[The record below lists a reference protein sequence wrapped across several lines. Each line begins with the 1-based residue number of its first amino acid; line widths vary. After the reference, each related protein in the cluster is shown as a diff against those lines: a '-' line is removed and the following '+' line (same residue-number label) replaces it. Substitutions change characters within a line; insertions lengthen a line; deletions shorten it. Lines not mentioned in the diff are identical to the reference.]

1 MSKTL
6 FEQLQNSFYDL
17 ILKKSLPLQLK
28 SVECYI
34 ELSND
39 GKTLTMMTHLGNY
52 RPEYNALFFDNQKFF
67 KSSNVAVDKKYNQM
81 TIAKKVD
88 FSTMSPESFALN
100 LVQFHSEII
109 NWRKELDSNDYEK
122 VLVKR

>member
-1 MSKTL
+1 MSQTL

-39 GKTLTMMTHLGNY
+39 EKTLTMMTHLGSY

-67 KSSNVAVDKKYNQM
+67 KSSNVVVDKKHSQM

-88 FSTMSPESFALN
+88 FSMMSPESFALN

-109 NWRKELDSNDYEK
+109 NWRKELDSSDFEK

>member
-1 MSKTL
+1 MSQTL

-39 GKTLTMMTHLGNY
+39 GKTLTMMTHLGSY

-67 KSSNVAVDKKYNQM
+67 KSSNVVVDKKHSQM

-88 FSTMSPESFALN
+88 FSMMSPESFALN

-109 NWRKELDSNDYEK
+109 NWRKELDSSDFEK